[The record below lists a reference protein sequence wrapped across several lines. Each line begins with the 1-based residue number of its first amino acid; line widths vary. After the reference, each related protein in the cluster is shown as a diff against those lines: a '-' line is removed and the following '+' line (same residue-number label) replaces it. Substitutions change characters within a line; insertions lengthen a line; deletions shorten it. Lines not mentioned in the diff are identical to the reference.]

1 MALPH
6 TYTLFQFTD
15 SHLSEDP
22 AACLRGVNT
31 TDSLKAVAALANSF
45 AAPDAIVATGDLS
58 HDGSEASYWRFRE
71 VVSQPNIP
79 LRWLPGNHDDAV
91 MMRRCSG
98 AGAEPQPLRLG
109 NWQLITLDSQVLGA
123 EQGALDAECLRALE
137 GQLAEA
143 DAASEYLLLCVHHN
157 PLRTGAKW
165 MDTIDL
171 TNGAE
176 LLAMLSKHPSARALI
191 HGHVHHKFE
200 RMVGNVQVLGTPS
213 TCAQFA
219 PQATDFE
226 IDTQPATCQPGFRW
240 LRLHPDGGVE
250 TGVERVAAGTF
261 APSNTTPSNTTP
273 SNPAPTSTPYVL
285 YLHGFLSSP
294 QSLKAKQAL
303 TYCQQQGIEIDIP
316 ALTEGPAASIAALR
330 ERLEAGIARTG
341 GAVLIGSSLGGYYA
355 TYLAN
360 HYGLRA
366 ALINPAVRPYLL
378 LRDYLGE
385 QLNYHTG
392 AVHEVTE
399 EQMQELLDLEVES
412 LAMPENFRVM
422 LQTGDER
429 LDYSE
434 AASKYAE
441 SSLHIHQGGDH
452 SYQGF
457 DNELPQLFAFL
468 LSRTATKA
476 R

>member
-1 MALPH
+1 MASSR
-6 TYTLFQFTD
+6 TYTVFQFTD
-15 SHLSEDP
+15 SHLSADP
-22 AACLRGVNT
+22 AACMRGVNT

-45 AAPDAIVATGDLS
+45 APPDAIVATGDLS
-58 HDGSEASYWRFRE
+58 QDGSKASYLRFRE
-71 VVSQPNIP
+71 VVSQPNIL
-79 LRWLPGNHDDAV
+79 LRWLPGNHDNAAT
-91 MMRRCSG
+91 MQGCSG
-98 AGAEPQPLRLG
+98 AETQPLRLG
-109 NWQLITLDSQVLGA
+109 NWHIITLDSQVLDA
-123 EQGALDAECLRALE
+123 EQGALDAESLRQLE
-137 GQLAEA
+137 GQLAA
-143 DAASEYLLLCVHHN
+143 VDAVSGYVLLCIHHN

-171 TNGAE
+171 TNGAA
-176 LLAMLSKHPSARALI
+176 LLAMLNKHSSARALI
-191 HGHVHHKFE
+191 HGHIHHKFE
-200 RMVGNVQVLGTPS
+200 RVVGNVQVLGTPS

-240 LRLHPDGGVE
+240 LRLHPDGAVE

-261 APSNTTPSNTTP
+261 APTNT
-273 SNPAPTSTPYVL
+273 APVKPQYVL

-303 TYCQQQGIEIDIP
+303 TYCQQQGIDIDIP
-316 ALTEGPAASIAALR
+316 ALNEGPAATIAALR

-366 ALINPAVRPYLL
+366 ALINPAVRPYLS

-385 QLNYHTG
+385 QRNYHTG

-399 EQMQELLDLEVES
+399 EQMQELLDIEVET
-412 LAMPENFRVM
+412 LARPEDFLVM
-422 LQTGDER
+422 LQTVDET
-429 LDYSE
+429 LDYTE
-434 AASKYAE
+434 AATKYAE
-441 SSLHIHQGGDH
+441 SSLHIHQGGEH

-457 DNELPQLFAFL
+457 DTELPQLFAFL

>member
-1 MALPH
+1 MAASR
-6 TYTLFQFTD
+6 TYNVFQFTD
-15 SHLSEDP
+15 SHLSADP
-22 AACLRGVNT
+22 AACIRGVNT
-31 TDSLKAVAALANSF
+31 TDSLKAVTALANAF
-45 AAPDAIVATGDLS
+45 APPDAIVATGDLS
-58 HDGSEASYWRFRE
+58 HDGSAASYLRFRE

-79 LRWLPGNHDDAV
+79 LRWLPGNHDDAAT
-91 MMRRCSG
+91 MQRCSV
-98 AGAEPQPLRLG
+98 AEAQPLRLG
-109 NWQLITLDSQVLGA
+109 NWHIITLDSQVLGA
-123 EQGALDAECLRALE
+123 EQGALDAESLGRLE
-137 GQLAEA
+137 GELAAA
-143 DAASEYLLLCVHHN
+143 DVVSEYVLLCVHHN

-171 TNGAE
+171 SNGSE
-176 LLAMLSKHPSARALI
+176 LLAMLNKHPSARALI
-191 HGHVHHKFE
+191 HGHIHHKFE
-200 RMVGNVQVLGTPS
+200 RVVGDVQVLGTPS

-240 LRLHPDGGVE
+240 LRLHPDGTVE
-250 TGVERVAAGTF
+250 TGIERVAADTF
-261 APSNTTPSNTTP
+261 PPTNAASPNTGPS
-273 SNPAPTSTPYVL
+273 STARTNAPYVL

-294 QSLKAKQAL
+294 QSLKAKQAF
-303 TYCQQQGIEIDIP
+303 TYCQQHGIDIDIP
-316 ALTEGPAASIAALR
+316 ALTEGPAATIAALR

-366 ALINPAVRPYLL
+366 ALINPVVRPYLL

-385 QLNYHTG
+385 QRNYHTG
-392 AVHEVTE
+392 AVHEVTQ
-399 EQMQELLDLEVES
+399 EQMQELLDVEVET
-412 LAMPENFRVM
+412 LATPENFRVM
-422 LQTGDER
+422 LQTGDET
-429 LDYSE
+429 LDYTE
-434 AASKYAE
+434 AAIKYAG
-441 SSLHIHQGGDH
+441 SSPHIHQGGDH

>member
-1 MALPH
+1 MAASR
-6 TYTLFQFTD
+6 TYTVFQFTD
-15 SHLSEDP
+15 SHLSADP
-22 AACLRGVNT
+22 AACMRGVNT
-31 TDSLKAVAALANSF
+31 TNSLKAVTALASAF
-45 AAPDAIVATGDLS
+45 APPDAIVATGDLS
-58 HDGSEASYWRFRE
+58 QDGSEASYLRFRE

-79 LRWLPGNHDDAV
+79 LRWLPGNHDDAAT
-91 MMRRCSG
+91 MQRCR
-98 AGAEPQPLRLG
+98 GAEAQPLRLG
-109 NWQLITLDSQVLGA
+109 KWHIITLDSQVLGA
-123 EQGALDAECLRALE
+123 EQGALDAESLRRLE
-137 GQLAEA
+137 GELAAA
-143 DAASEYLLLCVHHN
+143 DAVSEYVLLCVHHN

-176 LLAMLSKHPSARALI
+176 LLAMLNKHPSARALI
-191 HGHVHHKFE
+191 HGHIHHKFE
-200 RMVGNVQVLGTPS
+200 RVVGNVQVLGTPS

-240 LRLHPDGGVE
+240 LRLHPDGAVE

-261 APSNTTPSNTTP
+261 TPSNTART
-273 SNPAPTSTPYVL
+273 NTPYVL

-294 QSLKAKQAL
+294 ESLKAKQAL

-316 ALTEGPAASIAALR
+316 ALTEGPAATIAALR

-355 TYLAN
+355 SYLAN

-385 QLNYHTG
+385 QRNYHTG

-399 EQMQELLDLEVES
+399 EQMQELLDIEVET
-412 LAMPENFRVM
+412 LATPENFRVM
-422 LQTGDER
+422 LQTGDET
-429 LDYSE
+429 LDYTV
-434 AASKYAE
+434 AATKYAE

>member
-1 MALPH
+1 MAASR
-6 TYTLFQFTD
+6 TYTVFQFTD
-15 SHLSEDP
+15 SHLSADP
-22 AACLRGVNT
+22 AACMRGVNT
-31 TDSLKAVAALANSF
+31 TDSLKAVTALAS
-45 AAPDAIVATGDLS
+45 ALALPDAIVATGDLS
-58 HDGSEASYWRFRE
+58 QDGSEASYSRFRE
-71 VVSQPNIP
+71 EVSQPNIP
-79 LRWLPGNHDDAV
+79 LRWLPGNHDDAM

-98 AGAEPQPLRLG
+98 AGDGEDAGTGKEPQPLRLG
-109 NWQLITLDSQVLGA
+109 KWHLIMLDSQVLGA
-123 EQGALDAECLRALE
+123 EHGALDAECLRALE
-137 GQLAEA
+137 VSLAKA
-143 DAASEYLLLCVHHN
+143 DAASEYVLLCVHHN

-176 LLAMLSKHPSARALI
+176 LLAMLNKHPSARALI
-191 HGHVHHKFE
+191 HGHIHHKFE
-200 RMVGNVQVLGTPS
+200 RVVGNVQVLGTPS

-240 LRLHPDGGVE
+240 LRLHPDGAVE

-261 APSNTTPSNTTP
+261 TPSNAART
-273 SNPAPTSTPYVL
+273 NTPYVL

-316 ALTEGPAASIAALR
+316 ALTEGPAATIAALR

-360 HYGLRA
+360 HYELRA

-385 QLNYHTG
+385 QRNYHTG

-399 EQMQELLDLEVES
+399 EQMQELLDIEVET
-412 LAMPENFRVM
+412 LATPENFRVM
-422 LQTGDER
+422 LQTGDET
-429 LDYSE
+429 LDYAE
-434 AASKYAE
+434 AAAKYAE
-441 SSLHIHQGGDH
+441 SSLHIYQGGDH